1 MHINGLSS
9 LLNPALIFGESPEFL
24 LYFHK
29 PRAARLVGQL
39 YVSEVSVPRS
49 RPVVRPSDPTRPA
62 GARGFSGD
70 PAARSAPLGA
80 RRKLGWNPLAPAGR
94 VGWALLHDGAASGNR
109 HPGSKLDAS
118 LASLLASGG
127 ATAQPRRHAL
137 AWLRRR
143 ACGDSTRPSCA
154 VVALECRVERSELS
168 TGISGI
174 SRDRP
179 TNRRGKPCKGP
190 EHVGEAAGGA
200 KLCNPWA
207 ARSRHPW

>member
-1 MHINGLSS
+1 MRITSLPS

-29 PRAARLVGQL
+29 PRAARLVGQPG
-39 YVSEVSVPRS
+39 VSEVSVPRS

-118 LASLLASGG
+118 SLLC
-127 ATAQPRRHAL
+127 L
-137 AWLRRR
+137 
-143 ACGDSTRPSCA
+143 
-154 VVALECRVERSELS
+154 
-168 TGISGI
+168 
-174 SRDRP
+174 
-179 TNRRGKPCKGP
+179 
-190 EHVGEAAGGA
+190 
-200 KLCNPWA
+200 A
-207 ARSRHPW
+207 ARIVTRRYRVPKQVGPQFQDGLARTMRQVKADGWSGHTPMIAIPVQPLCAQLQ